1 MESVQEDIFSLV
13 TRYLYILASLLI
25 LLLYWDAFEEKK
37 INSELPTPGLCAF
50 FPISTPLGCTW
61 S

>member
-13 TRYLYILASLLI
+13 TCYLYILASLLI

-37 INSELPTPGLCAF
+37 IDNELPTP
-50 FPISTPLGCTW
+50 
-61 S
+61 